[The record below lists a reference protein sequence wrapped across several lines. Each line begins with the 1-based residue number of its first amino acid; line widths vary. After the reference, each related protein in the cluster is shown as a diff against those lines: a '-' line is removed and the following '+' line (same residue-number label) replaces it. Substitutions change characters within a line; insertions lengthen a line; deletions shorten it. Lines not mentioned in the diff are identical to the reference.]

1 MGVDLSLEDY
11 VAVKTKSAQFVPHT
25 AGRFQAKRFR
35 KAQCPIV
42 ERLVNSIMMHRRDAE
57 RNVRNGKNTGKNPIQ
72 VLVEAI
78 EKSGPREATIAV
90 GNKGTRKALALDV
103 SPLYRVSQALKLLAI
118 GAREASFRKIKSVS
132 ESLADELINASE
144 GSQDSYAVRAKKK
157 IEEKARS
164 SR

>member
-1 MGVDLSLEDY
+1 MG
-11 VAVKTKSAQFVPHT
+11 
-25 AGRFQAKRFR
+25 QAKRFR

-57 RNVRNGKNTGKNPIQ
+57 RNVRNGKNSGKKLLASNIVMHSFDIINLLTGKNPIQ

-78 EKSGPREATIAV
+78 EKSGPREAIIV
-90 GNKGTRKALALDV
+90 ISNKKTRKTLALDV
-103 SPLYRVSQALKLLAI
+103 SPLSKVNQAVKLLAI

-144 GSQDSYAVRAKKK
+144 DLQDSYAIRTKKK
-157 IEEKARS
+157 IEEKARL